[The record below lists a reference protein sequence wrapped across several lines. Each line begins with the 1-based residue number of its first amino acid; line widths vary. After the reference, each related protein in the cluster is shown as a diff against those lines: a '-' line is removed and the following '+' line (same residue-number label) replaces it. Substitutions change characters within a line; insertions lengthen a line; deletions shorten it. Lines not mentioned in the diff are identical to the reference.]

1 MAHIDPKKPLPPH
14 TKLSYDECYAKVVLE
29 ELLPEAFAGLL
40 IADRPDL
47 RCAAGNHGIEVTSA
61 LPQDEKE
68 ALRIASWIP
77 YKTVE
82 QKARDIDYLATQGY
96 KYTEYGMVHPPRH
109 TWWFGSEYPPL
120 EQTECKYV
128 LQVFDNKV
136 KKLNSGKYEK
146 LARYDLFIYS
156 ELLITDWMAD
166 KMLTELVARNT
177 GVYYYTNVYLL
188 ALNGLY
194 VFDLGHKSVTKVE
207 TGKRLWGLSE
217 KARNMVEEGEEP

>member
-1 MAHIDPKKPLPPH
+1 MVSIDPNKPLPPH

-29 ELLPEAFAGLL
+29 EFFPEVFSGLL

-47 RCAAGNHGIEVTSA
+47 RCISGNHGIEVTSA
-61 LPQDEKE
+61 LPKDEQE
-68 ALRIASWIP
+68 ALRIASCLP
-77 YKTVE
+77 YRTVE
-82 QKARDIDYLATQGY
+82 QKARDIDYLARKGY
-96 KYTEYGMVHPPRH
+96 KYTEYGMTHPPRH
-109 TWWFGSEYPPL
+109 TWWFGFGYPPL

-146 LARYDLFIYS
+146 LTRYDLFIYS

-166 KMLTELVARNT
+166 KLLTELISRST
-177 GVYYYTNVYLL
+177 GESNYTNVYLL
-188 ALNGLY
+188 SLDGLY
-194 VFDLGHKSVTKVE
+194 IFDLGKKCIEKVE